1 MGAHHDLYFIDGT
14 TPSDQIIAHFNEI
27 CEKAKGVLA
36 VHCKAGL
43 GRTGSCIGCYMM
55 KHYVWTAHQV
65 IAWLRICRPGSVIG
79 PQQQFLEMQ
88 QPKMWRAGDVYRQK
102 HGIALKYDQRA
113 KRAQKK
119 KSLKEKEQSEQKDLA
134 HRHSNAANGDAEEEG
149 DGDGNGNEAP
159 LATDPGQNQGSAL
172 KHAKA
177 QQQQQQ
183 QQQMGIN
190 NGNSNSNSNSA
201 HSQGKGSSSK

>member
-1 MGAHHDLYFIDGT
+1 MGRAG
-14 TPSDQIIAHFNEI
+14 
-27 CEKAKGVLA
+27 KGVLA

-88 QPKMWRAGDVYRQK
+88 QPKMGRAGDEYRRK
-102 HGIALKYDQRA
+102 HGIELRYDQRA
-113 KRAQKK
+113 KRAPKNLNSK
-119 KSLKEKEQSEQKDLA
+119 GLSGVSGANEQSEQKDLQ
-134 HRHSNAANGDAEEEG
+134 HRQSNNVGNGDVEEKS
-149 DGDGNGNEAP
+149 DAP

-172 KHAKA
+172 RHAKA
-177 QQQQQQ
+177 QAKAKT
-183 QQQMGIN
+183 
-190 NGNSNSNSNSA
+190 SNSNNNHSHSSNSA
-201 HSQGKGSSSK
+201 HSKGKGSS

>member
-88 QPKMWRAGDVYRQK
+88 QPKMRRRRAMAMATEMEMKRRWRRIRDR
-102 HGIALKYDQRA
+102 IRA
-113 KRAQKK
+113 
-119 KSLKEKEQSEQKDLA
+119 
-134 HRHSNAANGDAEEEG
+134 RHSN
-149 DGDGNGNEAP
+149 
-159 LATDPGQNQGSAL
+159 TQR
-172 KHAKA
+172 H
-177 QQQQQQ
+177 
-183 QQQMGIN
+183 
-190 NGNSNSNSNSA
+190 SNS
-201 HSQGKGSSSK
+201 SSSSSRWG

>member
-1 MGAHHDLYFIDGT
+1 MGDGT
-14 TPSDQIIAHFNEI
+14 TPSDAIMAKFNEI
-27 CEKAKGVLA
+27 CESAKGVLA

-43 GRTGSCIGCYMM
+43 GRTGSCIGCYMG

-102 HGIALKYDQRA
+102 HGIELSYDQRA
-113 KRAQKK
+113 KRAPRNSKVL
-119 KSLKEKEQSEQKDLA
+119 SGANEQSEQKDLQ
-134 HRHSNAANGDAEEEG
+134 HRQSNHGNGDVEEKS
-149 DGDGNGNEAP
+149 DAP

-172 KHAKA
+172 RHTKAQAKA
-177 QQQQQQ
+177 KTSNS
-183 QQQMGIN
+183 N
-190 NGNSNSNSNSA
+190 NSHSSNSNST
-201 HSQGKGSSSK
+201 HSKGKGSSLK